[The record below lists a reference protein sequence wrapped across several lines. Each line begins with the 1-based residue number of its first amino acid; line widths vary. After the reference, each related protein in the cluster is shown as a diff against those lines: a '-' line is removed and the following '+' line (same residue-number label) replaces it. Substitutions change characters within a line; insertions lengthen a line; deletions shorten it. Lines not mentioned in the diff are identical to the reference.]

1 MMTVKEFIILHR
13 IAINQGE
20 IMTYISEAPKPS
32 QIARKRPPSSLND
45 LTMGELLQL
54 QAMNDGI
61 DVFIV
66 PCKVLLGLKESEV
79 MKADASEVLGLA
91 RWVAKEIER
100 INKLFEAVTVKPTP
114 QEERAGINNLNLGVF
129 GMIDWYAQR
138 MGITNHEEV
147 ESVPWVRV
155 YKCMEIDA
163 KKTIYQR
170 RLQQV
175 YNEERRNR
183 K

>member
-1 MMTVKEFIILHR
+1 MNVQEFMILHSLAANKDE
-13 IAINQGE
+13 IISFINN
-20 IMTYISEAPKPS
+20 ARKPT
-32 QIARKRPPSSLND
+32 QIARKALPDSLND

-54 QAMNDGI
+54 QSMNNGI
-61 DVFIV
+61 DIV
-66 PCKVLLGLKESEV
+66 VIPCSVLLGLSKSEV
-79 MKADASEVLGLA
+79 LQADAGEVLGLS

-114 QEERAGINNLNLGVF
+114 QEERAGIKNLNLGVF

-170 RLQQV
+170 RLQRV
-175 YNEERRNR
+175 YNEERRHR
-183 K
+183 R